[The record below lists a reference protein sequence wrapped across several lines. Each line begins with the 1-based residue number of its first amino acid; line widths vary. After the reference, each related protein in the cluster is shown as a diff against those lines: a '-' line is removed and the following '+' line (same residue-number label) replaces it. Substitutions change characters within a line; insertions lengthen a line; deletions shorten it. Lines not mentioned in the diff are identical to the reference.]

1 MAVRCPVCGRGPLFD
16 GVLKFRDRCDVCNAD
31 FTALED
37 AGDGPAVFV
46 IFIVGIFIV
55 PLPVL
60 LSVIAGWPSW
70 LSLGLFIP
78 IIILVSV
85 VLLRVLRGAM
95 FTQQWKRKAVE
106 QRFKN
111 RP

>member
-1 MAVRCPVCGRGPLFD
+1 MD
-16 GVLKFRDRCDVCNAD
+16 GVLKFKERCEVCDAD
-31 FTALED
+31 FTELED

-60 LSVIAGWPSW
+60 LSVIEGWPSW

-78 IIILVSV
+78 IIVLVSV
-85 VLLRVLRGAM
+85 ALLRKLRGVL

-111 RP
+111 KS

>member
-1 MAVRCPVCGRGPLFD
+1 MAARCPVCGRGRLFE
-16 GVLKFRDRCDVCNAD
+16 GVLKFRERCDVCDVD

-37 AGDGPAVFV
+37 AGDGPAIFV
-46 IFIVGIFIV
+46 IFLVGIFIV
-55 PLPVL
+55 PFPVL
-60 LSVIAGWPSW
+60 LSVLKGWPTW

-85 VLLRVLRGAM
+85 GLLRVLRGAM
-95 FTQQWKRKAVE
+95 FTQQWKRNAVE

-111 RP
+111 KP